1 MWLMEMP
8 GPFEANLM
16 ESSCPGLGSLSQA
29 QPVLGSLFKGRF
41 VGGIDRL
48 SKRVDGCAFV
58 DVEALGFSAPF
69 FVFPVIQEG

>member
-1 MWLMEMP
+1 MKLSW
-8 GPFEANLM
+8 
-16 ESSCPGLGSLSQA
+16 PGLVIPGW
-29 QPVLGSLFKGRF
+29 PVLASLLKGRF

-69 FVFPVIQEG
+69 FVFSVI